1 MHIKTVILLGN
12 FSFGFINF
20 VNVSTTFFIQG
31 FLTCFYFFIK
41 TRFNVFF
48 YSWGQRFLHLWYIL
62 ETSNWQ
68 NLHYNH
74 YSFFLQVGPNSIA
87 NFDGGAH
94 GWIGPLDFATGSVSS
109 LSSMWQ
115 PDSQIHCATISDNP
129 QPMWSVVALW

>member
-1 MHIKTVILLGN
+1 M
-12 FSFGFINF
+12 
-20 VNVSTTFFIQG
+20 STTFFIQG

-74 YSFFLQVGPNSIA
+74 YSFFLQVGLNSIA
-87 NFDGGAH
+87 NFDGGAM
-94 GWIGPLDFATGSVSS
+94 GGFAPLTSPLALS
-109 LSSMWQ
+109 LLSLLCGNRTRRSTVQRSLTTLNPCGAWWLCGRLGALRPKVTCSN
-115 PDSQIHCATISDNP
+115 PDLAPT
-129 QPMWSVVALW
+129 